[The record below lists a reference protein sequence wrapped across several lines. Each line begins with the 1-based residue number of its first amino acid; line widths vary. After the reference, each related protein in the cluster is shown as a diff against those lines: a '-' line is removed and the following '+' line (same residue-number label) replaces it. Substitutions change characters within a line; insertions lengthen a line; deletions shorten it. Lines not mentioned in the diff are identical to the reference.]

1 MLLNLRLSQQTM
13 LLVLGPLLANIVFIY
28 CLYSSLSDME
38 VQAEQAEQARTIALH
53 MNNFMRAALAMAGHV
68 KFSLVNKDLG
78 DTADY
83 IGEIKTELGI
93 LKELTKNRPEERA
106 IVERISKK
114 IEKGIEYAYQIRDYV
129 QNDNLE
135 TAGRLRR
142 ELKPILAEAAAHLED
157 LRIEEERLERFA
169 PHVVAQRRELI
180 KSFVIVGISV
190 NVLLAFFLTL
200 IVNRSLLQRLG
211 IVAYNARAFT
221 DNRPLLP
228 PPGGSDEI
236 AALDQS
242 FRDMA
247 QALTLARSYERS
259 EADRLIQIVHGLPLG
274 LALLNAKGEI
284 TMTNETLSKMLL
296 LNEDELVGQTLGSF
310 FTPAVDFD
318 TLLSKKQLEA
328 RKFNGATF
336 PAEIACTCIETH
348 EGVSW
353 LFLLVDISE
362 RLNVERMKQQFV
374 AVVSHELRTPLTTVG
389 NFCEMIE
396 EGIYGRLNDSGME
409 SLKGVQTGVTRL
421 IKLTRD
427 LLDIERLEAG
437 YMQLD
442 IREFDFNQVLAQA
455 LHAVSG
461 QADKLGVNVEMP
473 STEVSVSADL
483 ERSVQVLVNLISNAL
498 KFSVPGSTVKVSL
511 KKEPN
516 THKSE
521 WEHATGAIT
530 LSKEHE
536 MLKIEVIDSG
546 PGIAVEHQ
554 RRIFDRFQQVSTD
567 DAKKRGG
574 AGLGLAI
581 CKSIVE
587 GHGGTIGVDS
597 EPGQGSI
604 FWFTLPV
611 AHETKSFQS
620 KIDGGGS

>member
-1 MLLNLRLSQQTM
+1 M
-13 LLVLGPLLANIVFIY
+13 LLVLIPLSVNIGFIY
-28 CLYSSLSDME
+28 WLYSSLSAME

-53 MNNFMRAALAMAGHV
+53 MNNFMRAAVAMAGHT
-68 KFSLVNKDLG
+68 KFSLVNKDLSE
-78 DTADY
+78 TSDY
-83 IGEIKTELGI
+83 VKELRGELRT
-93 LKELTKNRPEERA
+93 LKELTKDRPKERE
-106 IVERISKK
+106 IVERISEK
-114 IEKGIEYAYQIRDYV
+114 IQKGIEYAFKIRKYI
-129 QNDNLE
+129 QNDDIV
-135 TAGRLRR
+135 TAAKLRQ
-142 ELKPILAEAAAHLED
+142 ELKPTLAEAAEHLEA
-157 LRIEEERLERFA
+157 LRMEEERLEQFA
-169 PHVVAQRRELI
+169 PHVVSQRRELI
-180 KSFVIVGISV
+180 QTILIAGISV
-190 NVLLAFFLTL
+190 NFMMAIVLTL
-200 IVNRSLLQRLG
+200 AVNRSLVHRIG
-211 IVAYNARAFT
+211 IVSYNARAFT
-221 DNRPLLP
+221 KNEPLSP

-236 AALDQS
+236 AELDKS
-242 FRDMA
+242 FREMA
-247 QALTLARSYERS
+247 QALTLARSNERS

-274 LALLNAKGEI
+274 LALLNSKGVI

-296 LNEDELVGQTLGSF
+296 LNEDELVGQALGSF
-310 FTPAVDFD
+310 FTPSVDFD

-328 RKFNGATF
+328 RKFNGVTF

-442 IREFDFNQVLAQA
+442 IREFGFNQALTQA

-461 QADKLGVNVEMP
+461 QAEKLGVKVEIP
-473 STEVSVSADL
+473 STDITVSADP

-498 KFSVPGSTVKVSL
+498 KFSPAGSTVKVSV
-511 KKEPN
+511 KIEPN
-516 THKSE
+516 IHKSE
-521 WEHATGAIT
+521 WERTTSSIT
-530 LSKEHE
+530 LSKDQE
-536 MLKIEVIDSG
+536 MLRVDVTDSG
-546 PGIAVEHQ
+546 SGIALEHQ
-554 RRIFDRFQQVSTD
+554 KRIFDRFQQVSTD

-587 GHGGTIGVDS
+587 QHGGTIGVDS
-597 EPGQGSI
+597 EPGEGSR
-604 FWFTLPV
+604 FWFTLPISG
-611 AHETKSFQS
+611 ASS
-620 KIDGGGS
+620 KDSN

>member
-1 MLLNLRLSQQTM
+1 MLFNLRLSQQTM
-13 LLVLGPLLANIVFIY
+13 LLVLIPLLFNIGFI
-28 CLYSSLSDME
+28 CWLYSALSEME

-53 MNNFMRAALAMAGHV
+53 MNNFMRAAVAMAGHT
-68 KFSLVNKDLG
+68 KFSMVDKNLSE
-78 DTADY
+78 TSDY
-83 IGEIKTELGI
+83 VRELK
-93 LKELTKNRPEERA
+93 KELRILSELTEEQPKQRE

-114 IEKGIEYAYQIRDYV
+114 IEKGIEIAFKIKEYV
-129 QNDNLE
+129 QDDDLV
-135 TAGRLRR
+135 TAARLRSD
-142 ELKPILAEAAAHLED
+142 LKPVLAEAAQHLEA
-157 LRIEEERLERFA
+157 LREEEERLEQFA
-169 PHVVAQRRELI
+169 PHVVSQRRELI
-180 KSFVIVGISV
+180 KNALIAGISV
-190 NVLLAFFLTL
+190 NILVAIVLTL
-200 IVNRSLLQRLG
+200 IVNRSLVHRIG

-221 DNRPLLP
+221 NNQPLLP

-236 AALDQS
+236 TELDKT

-259 EADRLIQIVHGLPLG
+259 EAERLIQIVHGLPLG
-274 LALLNAKGEI
+274 LALLDSKGSI

-296 LNEDELVGQTLGSF
+296 LNEDELIGQSLGSF
-310 FTPAVDFD
+310 FTPSVDFD

-328 RKFNGATF
+328 RKFNGVTF

-409 SLKGVQTGVTRL
+409 SLQGVQTGVTRL

-442 IREFDFNQVLAQA
+442 IRDFGFNQVLTQA

-461 QADKLGVNVEMP
+461 QAEKLGVQVEIP
-473 STEVSVSADL
+473 STDISVSADP
-483 ERSVQVLVNLISNAL
+483 ERSVQILVNLISNAL
-498 KFSVPGSTVKVSL
+498 KFSPAGSTVKVSL

-516 THKSE
+516 THRSD
-521 WEHATGAIT
+521 WQRTTSAIT
-530 LSKEHE
+530 LSRDHE
-536 MLKIEVIDSG
+536 MLRVDVTDSG
-546 PGIAVEHQ
+546 PGIALEHQ
-554 RRIFDRFQQVSTD
+554 KRIFDRFQQVSTD

-587 GHGGTIGVDS
+587 QHGGTIGVDS
-597 EPGQGSI
+597 EPGSGSS
-604 FWFTLPV
+604 FWFTLPCR
-611 AHETKSFQS
+611 E
-620 KIDGGGS
+620 